1 MNVRE
6 IRKSMGN
13 SISIHHKVEKKLLSF
28 IKEIYGVEPNGVIPT
43 PFGILPSMVISILLS
58 RKTEYKDIPVSY
70 IIKPLRFS
78 QNYEND
84 WETELVSGVMDTLD
98 IWGVEVSEEEEELW
112 MEWALRPLTQDRLD
126 AQSSYLSKRDIET
139 SDTEVEEI
147 GEETNF
153 LSGLSD

>member
-13 SISIHHKVEKKLLSF
+13 SISIHHKVEKRLLSF

-78 QNYEND
+78 QNYENG

-112 MEWALRPLTQDRLD
+112 MEWALRPLSQERLNTQMT
-126 AQSSYLSKRDIET
+126 YLNKRNENLQHTDIE
-139 SDTEVEEI
+139 EEE
-147 GEETNF
+147 EETNF
-153 LSGLSD
+153 FGS

>member
-13 SISIHHKVEKKLLSF
+13 SISIHHKVEKRLLSF

-78 QNYEND
+78 QNYENG
-84 WETELVSGVMDTLD
+84 WETELISGVMDTLD
-98 IWGVEVSEEEEELW
+98 IWGVEISEEEEELW
-112 MEWALRPLTQDRLD
+112 MDWALRPLSQERLN
-126 AQSSYLSKRDIET
+126 AQMTYLNKRNENLQHTDI
-139 SDTEVEEI
+139 EEI
-147 GEETNF
+147 GETSF